1 MFGLDRDEGIEL
13 QRTSSPHPVGYAL
26 CDTELLAHFVS
37 GFADE
42 VGEAPVQDVAWVV
55 RVGRGRD
62 VDAEFEVLKVAT
74 WLDVSDFVA
83 VLTCARQDKE
93 GKLSINAVA

>member
-1 MFGLDRDEGIEL
+1 MLYDG
-13 QRTSSPHPVGYAL
+13 
-26 CDTELLAHFVS
+26 ELLAHFIS

-42 VGEAPVQDVAWVV
+42 VAEAPVHDVAWVV

-62 VDAEFEVLKVAT
+62 VDAEFEVLEVAT

-83 VLTCARQDKE
+83 VLTCARQDRE
-93 GKLSINAVA
+93 GKLSINEIA